1 MVSTL
6 ISAITGTLRSKGPD
20 YADVSVGGVTFRV
33 SAPLNTLEALGG
45 TGDTVRLL
53 TSLQIRQ
60 DSITLYGFS
69 TEEDRIAF
77 ETLINISGVGPRLAI
92 AILST
97 LDAGS
102 LSAAVEAEDTV
113 AFTRVSGIGKRTAS
127 RIVLELKGKMDHVW
141 SVPSSGES
149 IDDVFDS
156 LTALGYSVQEARE
169 AISSINLPDLTT
181 EEKIRMAL
189 EHITNR

>member
-1 MVSTL
+1 MET
-6 ISAITGTLRSKGPD
+6 
-20 YADVSVGGVTFRV
+20 
-33 SAPLNTLEALGG
+33 LGG

-97 LDAGS
+97 FDAGS
-102 LSAAVEAEDTV
+102 LSAAVRAEDTV

-141 SVPSSGES
+141 SVPASGES

-156 LTALGYSVQEARE
+156 LTALGYSIQEARD
-169 AISSINLPDLTT
+169 AIASVPSHEILTT
-181 EEKIRMAL
+181 EEKLRHAL
-189 EHITNR
+189 QFLTSR